1 MEQLKLG
8 DILNFAIELKANGMT
23 DKEVKSLPIYL
34 GDDDELNGVHCG
46 WYTDLVDADDTENEN
61 NMGFMELIN
70 DNYGHRINGELKGKA
85 ILIS

>member
-8 DILNFAIELKANGMT
+8 DILEFAKTLKKNGIT
-23 DKEVKSLPIYL
+23 DKEIKSLPIYL

-61 NMGFMELIN
+61 NMGFVELIN
-70 DNYGHRINGELKGKA
+70 ERRGNHKLETGKA